1 MNKLMDVLIIG
12 GGPAGL
18 SAAMSLGR
26 IGRTALVCD
35 DARPRNEA
43 SEHLNNFPT
52 QDGIHPAT
60 WRKEARR
67 DLEKYKTI
75 QFFSGSVASVEKH
88 TNFFRAR
95 LSSGEVTDFRKVILA
110 YGIQDRL
117 PAIPGLKE
125 LWGKA
130 VFHCPYCHGFEVRN
144 HKLGLV
150 GNGKFLAHGIPM
162 FSALSKDVVVFTNG
176 PADFPEEL
184 KLQMK
189 KNNIEIVEK
198 KIKKLLFEGTRLQGL
213 EFEDGTVK
221 ERDALFATPLLPFQ
235 MKSDIG
241 QSLGC
246 EKNDMGLYQVNEMKQ
261 TSVPGVFAAG
271 DNMTMMQS
279 VLQAAASGSMAG
291 AGAVFE
297 LVNEDFLKGNSY
309 EI

>member
-1 MNKLMDVLIIG
+1 MNKTLEVLIIG

-52 QDGIHPAT
+52 QDGVHPAA
-60 WRKEARR
+60 WRKEARQ
-67 DLEKYKTI
+67 DLEKYSTI
-75 QFFSGSVASVEKH
+75 QFFSGSVISVEKNSSH
-88 TNFFRAR
+88 FRAR
-95 LSSGEVTDFRKVILA
+95 FSSGEVKDFRKVILA

-117 PAIPGLKE
+117 PPIPGIKE
-125 LWGKA
+125 LWGKS

-144 HKLGLV
+144 QKLGII

-162 FSALSKDVVVFTNG
+162 FSALSKDVAVFTNG
-176 PADFPEEL
+176 PADFSEDL
-184 KLQMK
+184 KMLMK

-198 KIKKLLFEGTRLQGL
+198 RIERLLFEGMNLRGIR
-213 EFEDGTVK
+213 FEDGSIN
-221 ERDALFATPLLPFQ
+221 EREALFATPLLPFQ

-241 QSLGC
+241 QNLGC
-246 EKNDMGLYQVNEMKQ
+246 EKNEMGLYQVNEMKQ
-261 TSVPGVFAAG
+261 TSVLGVFAAG

-291 AGAVFE
+291 AAAVFE
-297 LVNEDFLKGNSY
+297 LVNEDFSRAD
-309 EI
+309 